1 MSYKT
6 LSILGLGLALLA
18 SGVRPA
24 HAVDE
29 LNIVSG
35 YTTAGA
41 PLALHGHDPVAL
53 VNGQGSK
60 KGTAKFTAVADG
72 QSYYF
77 VSQSNLDTFKAA
89 PAKYEP
95 QFGGY
100 CAFGVSAGKKFDG
113 DPDFAAVQDGKLY
126 VFVNE
131 DILRMFE
138 KDKAGTLSKA
148 SANWTAIKSKSP
160 ASL

>member
-1 MSYKT
+1 MNRKT
-6 LSILGLGLALLA
+6 MTILGFGLALLGA
-18 SGVRPA
+18 GVRPA
-24 HAVDE
+24 FASDE

-35 YTTAGA
+35 FTTAGA

-53 VNGQGSK
+53 LDGHGSK

-77 VSQSNLDTFKAA
+77 TSQANLDAFKAA

-100 CAFGVSAGKKFDG
+100 CAFGVSVSKKFDG
-113 DPDFAAVQDGKLY
+113 DPDFSAVDNGKLY

-131 DILRMFE
+131 DVQHMFE

-148 SANWTAIKSKSP
+148 AAAWTVIKSKSP